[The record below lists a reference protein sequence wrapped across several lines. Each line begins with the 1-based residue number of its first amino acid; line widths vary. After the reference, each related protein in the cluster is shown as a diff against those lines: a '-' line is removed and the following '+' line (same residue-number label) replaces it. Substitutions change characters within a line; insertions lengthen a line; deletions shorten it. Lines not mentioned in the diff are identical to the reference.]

1 MVEAKI
7 GKSRGQAGGWIV
19 TVARAQEGN
28 RINEMCHGA
37 LAESVAS
44 ALEVG
49 KGRHQRKHRLEHAV
63 FWLLFCLFNA
73 EV

>member
-1 MVEAKI
+1 MGILSLVEAKI

-49 KGRHQRKHRLEHAV
+49 KVDTRESTD
-63 FWLLFCLFNA
+63 
-73 EV
+73 